1 MDKGGFGWDM
11 IRATVT
17 DFRPLSVNGW
27 SKKGGSIVGQ
37 QDEPWGVCLDGSYL
51 RGPGYFVNS
60 GKQWDT
66 RGVFELTPRGLTIQY
81 NPSTMEHPWHLTTN
95 VEPMANTIMEDAG
108 RVGVDFD
115 LDSARLGRVDLT
127 RQAVMDSPCRA
138 FIPAFTAMRGK
149 RSKDTR
155 YPDGYSFGNKSWKTV
170 FYDKTRQATKVKGV
184 QGMPANVVRCEMR
197 VMQSKNIGHTVRGLG
212 IGTFKDV
219 REMEPEAVKY
229 AYTRSVESKVFRLGE
244 SSQLVLDFN
253 TEVELLTQLRSEHER
268 GAVDR
273 YIAMEGIESI
283 IHRFGDMTLFGDALQ
298 QAGWSERQARR
309 HLNRFKEI
317 LDAKAFIDQRR
328 QTATIATRIQQLR
341 NTFTA

>member
-1 MDKGGFGWDM
+1 MNEGGFGWDM
-11 IRATVT
+11 IRGTVT
-17 DFRPLSVNGW
+17 DFRLNSDLGW
-27 SKKGGSIVGQ
+27 SKKGGAIVGQ
-37 QDEPWGVCLDGSYL
+37 DDEPWGLCMDGRSL
-51 RGPGYFVNS
+51 KGPGYFVNS

-81 NPSTMEHPWHLTTN
+81 NPSTMKHPWHLTTD
-95 VEPMANTIMEDAG
+95 VESMANAIMEDAG
-108 RVGVDFD
+108 RVGLDFD

-149 RSKDTR
+149 RSRDTR

-219 REMEPEAVKY
+219 RDMHPEAVKD
-229 AYTRSVESKVFRLGE
+229 AYTRSVESKVFRMGE
-244 SSQLVLDFN
+244 STQLVLDFN
-253 TEVELLTQLRSEHER
+253 TEVELLTQLRTEHER

-283 IHRFGDMTLFGDALQ
+283 LRRFGDMTLFGDALR

-309 HLNRFKEI
+309 HLNRFK
-317 LDAKAFIDQRR
+317 DMMYAKAFIDQRR
-328 QTATIATRIQQLR
+328 QTATIATRIQELR
-341 NTFTA
+341 NTFIA